1 MKFYLDEEIET
12 PVPTDRR
19 TAWCAGLM
27 FLPWIPTIL
36 SMSAFGGTSPG
47 LGRWGPF
54 LILLASLAAMLVIDV
69 ICIAVLV
76 NALAKDRIKTP
87 SLAKTLIWI
96 ALLLWAWPLLYLA
109 NA

>member
-1 MKFYLDEEIET
+1 MKFYVDEET

-27 FLPWIPTIL
+27 FLPWVPTIL
-36 SMSAFGGTSPG
+36 SISALGNSPPG
-47 LGRWGPF
+47 MGRWGPF

-69 ICIAVLV
+69 LCIGVLV
-76 NALAKDRIKTP
+76 HALGNGRIQTP
-87 SLAKTLIWI
+87 SLAKTLIWV
-96 ALLLWAWPLLYLA
+96 ALLLWAGPLLFLA